1 MVKKIVLF
9 ALWVTFIIPAFSQN
23 ELNSYKYIIVPKKYD
38 FLKKENQFRLNS
50 LTKHWFDKAG
60 YLTLVKGEAL
70 PNEVLANPCLA
81 VTANVINDS
90 NLFTTK
96 LKLTLNNCYDQV
108 VYTSKQGSS
117 KIKEYE
123 QAYKEALQECFTSLE
138 ELNYKFDPAL
148 VKGPGKASEKAVTAA
163 AVVPSVQTVPAQEK
177 VAEQKRAA
185 AVETN
190 SAAVP
195 VAVPVAEAPEKDKVS
210 EPEQAAAIEPKAAAV
225 PVAVPVAEAPVSE
238 KETGKERTIARS
250 YRNENISFFLIEQEN
265 NLKAYV
271 SESNIE
277 AYKKGEMIGT
287 FEKTSLPNVYRVAWK
302 KKQQDIDQTTA
313 YFDDEGNL
321 KIDIHRNGKIE
332 VVTFKREE

>member
-9 ALWVTFIIPAFSQN
+9 TLWVSFIFPAFSQN
-23 ELNSYKYIIVPKKYD
+23 ELNAYKYVIVPKKYE
-38 FLKKENQFRLNS
+38 FLKSENQFRLNS

-70 PNEVLANPCLA
+70 PDEVLANPCVAL
-81 VTANVINDS
+81 TADVVNES

-96 LKLTLNNCYDQV
+96 LKLILNNCYDQV
-108 VYTSKQGSS
+108 VYTSKQGTS

-138 ELNYKFDPAL
+138 EVNYKFDPAL
-148 VKGPGKASEKAVTAA
+148 VQGQAKATEKVVAAAAAPAAETVPVQEPEAKPEQAVVAETPAA
-163 AVVPSVQTVPAQEK
+163 AVPLVVPV
-177 VAEQKRAA
+177 AA
-185 AVETN
+185 APEKET
-190 SAAVP
+190 ALEPEQTAVTEPKEAMAP
-195 VAVPVAEAPEKDKVS
+195 VAVPVA
-210 EPEQAAAIEPKAAAV
+210 AAAV
-225 PVAVPVAEAPVSE
+225 SE
-238 KETGKERTIARS
+238 KGTKTEATIARS
-250 YRNENISFFLIEQEN
+250 YRNENISFFLIEQGN

-271 SESNIE
+271 SESSIE

-332 VVTFKREE
+332 VVTFAQEN

>member
-9 ALWVTFIIPAFSQN
+9 ALWVSFVFPAFSQN
-23 ELNSYKYIIVPKKYD
+23 ELNAYKYVIVPKKYE

-70 PNEVLANPCLA
+70 PKEVLANPCLA

-108 VYTSKQGSS
+108 VYTSKQGTS

-123 QAYKEALQECFTSLE
+123 DAYKEALQECFTSLE
-138 ELNYKFDPAL
+138 ELNYKFDPNM
-148 VKGPGKASEKAVTAA
+148 VQGQSKAPEKVVAEAVAPA
-163 AVVPSVQTVPAQEK
+163 SQTVPVEEK
-177 VAEQKRAA
+177 VI
-185 AVETN
+185 
-190 SAAVP
+190 
-195 VAVPVAEAPEKDKVS
+195 
-210 EPEQAAAIEPKAAAV
+210 EPEPAKAAETKAAAV
-225 PVAVPVAEAPVSE
+225 PVAVAVAPGPEKETVSEPEQAAVTEPKAALVPVAVPVAQAPVSE
-238 KETGKERTIARS
+238 KETKTETTIARS
-250 YRNENISFFLIEQEN
+250 YRNENIAFFLIEQDN
-265 NLKAYV
+265 SLKAYV

-332 VVTFKREE
+332 VVTFEQEK